1 MKRDRT
7 ASGITPERLD
17 ALRAALPS
25 MMSEKRLRHV
35 LAVEEAAVRIGR
47 LYLPVSPADGAM
59 PPAERKLRAAALL
72 HDITKE
78 YTVEEHLNV
87 LLPRGIVPTDIEL
100 AAPKTLHAI
109 SAAALIP
116 DEYPDLACRDVIS
129 SVRWHTTGRAG
140 MSIYDKI
147 IYLADYI
154 DMSRKYPE
162 CVRLRSMFWNPDPAS
177 MDMPEREEHL
187 RRVLVES
194 FDITLRGLLED
205 GLPVH
210 PETNRA
216 RNSLILRKAETG
228 AGKGP
233 EGPERAE

>member
-1 MKRDRT
+1 MLNLNSKQRAYLRGLAAKEPAIMQIGKDGVTENLIRT
-7 ASGITPERLD
+7 LSD
-17 ALRAALPS
+17 ALEARELVKLS
-25 MMSEKRLRHV
+25 LLENSGLDT
-35 LAVEEAAVRIGR
+35 EEA
-47 LYLPVSPADGAM
+47 
-59 PPAERKLRAAALL
+59 AAALL

-140 MSIYDKI
+140 MSIYEKI

-162 CVRLRSMFWNPDPAS
+162 CVRLRSMFWDPDPAS